1 MELGIKKIGES
12 FQPFSSITTEEK
24 GVISKILKGEIEDI
38 YTLAHNLMNGYVV
51 REEEGGPM
59 FTLGYYVNCRPDK
72 LTKLHQLLDKLER
85 P

>member
-1 MELGIKKIGES
+1 MELGVKK
-12 FQPFSSITTEEK
+12 FAKPFCAFSSITKEEK
-24 GVISKILKGEIEDI
+24 KIISKVLKGEIEDI

-51 REEEGGPM
+51 REEEGGLL

-72 LTKLHQLLDKLER
+72 LNELHQLLDKLER